1 MGHDHELSGA
11 NLYGPRGQAVFHD
24 RRYRSLVAA
33 LPITLRLRKHAT
45 ARDED
50 KFFLAT
56 HKDVLE
62 QLLKSAD

>member
-1 MGHDHELSGA
+1 
-11 NLYGPRGQAVFHD
+11 
-24 RRYRSLVAA
+24 
-33 LPITLRLRKHAT
+33 LRLRKHAT